1 MNEPSAGPSLKTIGV
16 SRANTALRFTTF
28 ATSEADAPRGR
39 YGAIGKEHVTGAGP
53 VPQYWALPETSFPN
67 QAAAVP
73 DEPPLNFQ
81 ELSQVEPCG
90 TYPEIQESLE
100 RLGEAGAS
108 SPPSGQP
115 DGGDADAPAGGPV
128 PRRHV
133 LRSRRRPF
141 KQRKKD

>member
-73 DEPPLNFQ
+73 DEP
-81 ELSQVEPCG
+81 
-90 TYPEIQESLE
+90 
-100 RLGEAGAS
+100 R
-108 SPPSGQP
+108 
-115 DGGDADAPAGGPV
+115 
-128 PRRHV
+128 
-133 LRSRRRPF
+133 
-141 KQRKKD
+141 